1 LVLKI
6 ASSITNT
13 HYTYSGLDMFGWF
26 LSLVPESIFI
36 LIYYIMLSAGIVLY
50 IASKLV
56 AWVPMM
62 GQYKLPAELVGVVL
76 LVVGAYFYGGHGVQ
90 SAWLA
95 RVAEL
100 EAKVKIAE
108 EKSQQVNTV
117 IETKIVTKIK
127 VVKENVYVNREII
140 KEVAGKQLDAQCTL
154 PKSTVSL
161 HDSASRNEVPERA
174 AATDG
179 TPSGVEASRLL
190 DRVVENYGACYEN
203 AEKLKMWQEWYKE
216 QKKIFESVK

>member
-1 LVLKI
+1 MGQI
-6 ASSITNT
+6 QW
-13 HYTYSGLDMFGWF
+13 M
-26 LSLVPESIFI
+26 LSLIPDSLFVW
-36 LIYYIMLSAGIVLY
+36 IYYIILTAGVSLY

-56 AWVPMM
+56 TWIPMM

-90 SAWLA
+90 QAWLS

-100 EAKVKIAE
+100 EAKVKVAE
-108 EKSQQVNTV
+108 EKSQQVNTI
-117 IETKIVTKIK
+117 IETKIVEKIK
-127 VVKENVYVNREII
+127 IVKENVYVNREII

-174 AATDG
+174 SATDG

-190 DRVVENYGACYEN
+190 DRVVENYGACHEN

>member
-1 LVLKI
+1 MGQI
-6 ASSITNT
+6 
-13 HYTYSGLDMFGWF
+13 GWM
-26 LSLVPESIFI
+26 LSLIPDSLFVW
-36 LIYYIMLSAGIVLY
+36 IYYIILTAGVAFY
-50 IASKLV
+50 VASKLV
-56 AWVPMM
+56 TWIPMM

-76 LVVGAYFYGGHGVQ
+76 LVVGAYFYGGHGVHQ
-90 SAWLA
+90 AWLA
-95 RVAEL
+95 KVAEL

-117 IETKIVTKIK
+117 IETKVVTKIK

-140 KEVAGKQLDAQCTL
+140 KEVAGKQLDSSCSL

-161 HDSASRNEVPERA
+161 HNSASRNEVAERA

-179 TPSGVEASRLL
+179 TPSEVKASQLL
-190 DRVVENYGACYEN
+190 DRVVENYGSCHEN
-203 AEKLKMWQEWYKE
+203 AAKLEAWQEWYRE

>member
-1 LVLKI
+1 MWQIQWVLALIPDSFFLWITYLLI
-6 ASSITNT
+6 AVGV
-13 HYTYSGLDMFGWF
+13 GLY
-26 LSLVPESIFI
+26 V
-36 LIYYIMLSAGIVLY
+36 
-50 IASKLV
+50 ASKLV
-56 AWVPMM
+56 TWIPLIS
-62 GQYKLPAELVGVVL
+62 QYKLPAELVGVVL
-76 LVVGAYFYGGHGVQ
+76 LVVGSYLFGSYGTEM
-90 SAWLA
+90 AWRE
-95 RVAEL
+95 RVREL
-100 EAKVKIAE
+100 EAKVKVAE

-117 IETKIVTKIK
+117 IETKIVEKIK

-179 TPSGVEASRLL
+179 TPSGVEASKLL
-190 DRVVENYGACYEN
+190 DTVVENYGACHEN

>member
-1 LVLKI
+1 MGQV
-6 ASSITNT
+6 
-13 HYTYSGLDMFGWF
+13 GWM
-26 LSLVPESIFI
+26 LSLIPDSLFVW
-36 LIYYIMLSAGIVLY
+36 IYYIILTAGVALY
-50 IASKLV
+50 VASKLV
-56 AWVPMM
+56 KWIPLM
-62 GQYKLPAELVGVVL
+62 GQYKFPAELIGVVL

-90 SAWLA
+90 QAWLA

-117 IETKIVTKIK
+117 IETKVVTKIK

-140 KEVAGKQLDAQCTL
+140 KEVAGKQLDASCSL

-161 HDSASRNEVPERA
+161 HDSASRNEVAGRA

-179 TPSGVEASRLL
+179 TPSEVKASQLL
-190 DRVVENYGACYEN
+190 DRVVENYGSCHEN
-203 AEKLKMWQEWYKE
+203 AAKLEAWQEWYKE

>member
-1 LVLKI
+1 MDQI
-6 ASSITNT
+6 
-13 HYTYSGLDMFGWF
+13 GWM
-26 LSLVPESIFI
+26 LSLIPDSLFVW
-36 LIYYIMLSAGIVLY
+36 IYYIILTAGVTLY

-56 AWVPMM
+56 KWIPLM
-62 GQYKLPAELVGVVL
+62 GQYKLPAELIGVVL

-90 SAWLA
+90 QAWLA
-95 RVAEL
+95 RVQEL

-117 IETKIVTKIK
+117 IETKVVTKIK

-140 KEVAGKQLDAQCTL
+140 KEVAGKQLDASCSL
-154 PKSTVSL
+154 PKSTISL
-161 HDSASRNEVPERA
+161 HDSASRNEVAGRA

-179 TPSGVEASRLL
+179 TASEVKASQLL
-190 DRVVENYGACYEN
+190 DRVVENYGSCHEN
-203 AEKLKMWQEWYKE
+203 AAKLEAWQEWYRE

>member
-1 LVLKI
+1 MGQL
-6 ASSITNT
+6 
-13 HYTYSGLDMFGWF
+13 GWM
-26 LSLVPESIFI
+26 LSLIPDSLFVW
-36 LIYYIMLSAGIVLY
+36 IYYIFTIAGFGLY
-50 IASKLV
+50 IGSKLV
-56 AWVPMM
+56 KWIPMM

-76 LVVGAYFYGGHGVQ
+76 LVVGAYLFGGHNVQ
-90 SAWLA
+90 QAWLA

-117 IETKIVTKIK
+117 IETKIVTKVK
-127 VVKENVYVNREII
+127 VIKENVYVNREII
-140 KEVAGKQLDAQCTL
+140 KEVAGKQLDASCSL

-161 HDSASRNEVPERA
+161 HDSASRNEVAERA

-179 TPSGVEASRLL
+179 TPSEVKASQLL
-190 DRVVENYGACYEN
+190 DRVVENYGSCHEN
-203 AEKLKMWQEWYKE
+203 AAKLEAWQEWYRE

>member
-1 LVLKI
+1 MGQV
-6 ASSITNT
+6 
-13 HYTYSGLDMFGWF
+13 GWM
-26 LSLVPESIFI
+26 LSLIPDSLFVW
-36 LIYYIMLSAGIVLY
+36 IYYVMLIAGVALY
-50 IASKLV
+50 VASKLV
-56 AWVPMM
+56 NLIPLM
-62 GQYKLPAELVGVVL
+62 GQYKFPAELIGVVL

-90 SAWLA
+90 QAWLA

-108 EKSQQVNTV
+108 EKSQQVNTI
-117 IETKIVTKIK
+117 IETKVVTKIK

-140 KEVAGKQLDAQCTL
+140 KEVAGKQLDASCSL

-161 HDSASRNEVPERA
+161 HDSASRNEVAGRA

-179 TPSGVEASRLL
+179 APSEVKASQLL
-190 DRVVENYGACYEN
+190 DRVVENYGSCHEN
-203 AEKLKMWQEWYKE
+203 AAKLEAWQEWYKE

>member
-1 LVLKI
+1 
-6 ASSITNT
+6 
-13 HYTYSGLDMFGWF
+13 
-26 LSLVPESIFI
+26 
-36 LIYYIMLSAGIVLY
+36 
-50 IASKLV
+50 
-56 AWVPMM
+56 MM
-62 GQYKLPAELVGVVL
+62 GQYRLPAELVGVAL
-76 LVVGAYFYGGHGVQ
+76 LVAGAYLFGGYGVQ
-90 SAWLA
+90 QVWTA

-100 EAKVKIAE
+100 EAKVKAAE

-117 IETKIVTKIK
+117 IETKIVTKVK
-127 VVKENVYVNREII
+127 VIKENVYVNREII

-154 PKSTVSL
+154 PRSTVSL

-190 DRVVENYGACYEN
+190 DRVVENYGACHEN
-203 AEKLKMWQEWYKE
+203 AEKLRMWQEWYRD

>member
-1 LVLKI
+1 MWQIQWVLALIPDSFFLWITYLLI
-6 ASSITNT
+6 AVGV
-13 HYTYSGLDMFGWF
+13 GLY
-26 LSLVPESIFI
+26 VT
-36 LIYYIMLSAGIVLY
+36 
-50 IASKLV
+50 SKLV
-56 AWVPMM
+56 TWIPLIS
-62 GQYKLPAELVGVVL
+62 QYKLPAELVGVVL
-76 LVVGAYFYGGHGVQ
+76 LVAGSYLFGSHGTEM
-90 SAWLA
+90 AWRE
-95 RVAEL
+95 RVREL
-100 EAKVKIAE
+100 EAKVKVAE

-117 IETKIVTKIK
+117 IETKIVEKIK

-154 PKSTVSL
+154 PKSTISL

-190 DRVVENYGACYEN
+190 DTVVENYGACHEN
-203 AEKLKMWQEWYKE
+203 AEKLKMWQEWYRE